1 MNRTEPLTQGEVE
14 FRILAISDALD
25 ENTELLSSLL
35 VERAT
40 AEADFKH
47 AFAKAMIG
55 LAGTSMPVAA
65 KEAKAQFHT
74 EVEFRSWKLWE
85 AREKA
90 CQQKLH
96 SLRSQLDAL
105 RTIAANVRAV
115 TR

>member
-1 MNRTEPLTQGEVE
+1 MNAPISQHEVE
-14 FRILAISDALD
+14 QRILRISDDLD
-25 ENTELLSSLL
+25 STVDLLASLL
-35 VERAT
+35 VERAN
-40 AEADFKH
+40 AEADYKEQ
-47 AFAKAMIG
+47 FARVMVG
-55 LAGTSMPVAA
+55 LAASSSRLPVAA
-65 KEAKAQFHT
+65 KEAAAT
-74 EVEFRSWKLWE
+74 SRTTAEFRSWKLWE